1 MYERAVSGEVA
12 RQRPRRS
19 ELLARELLKVRE
31 MLAKTR
37 GSELADRTFAEEK
50 VEDEAEVGEKC
61 GDANADPG
69 GWRVSMTRRMTLMM
83 MPNCTSAASVLK
95 VMIESSEG
103 IDAGPCRRL

>member
-1 MYERAVSGEVA
+1 MSGEVA

-61 GDANADPG
+61 GDENP
-69 GWRVSMTRRMTLMM
+69 RKR
-83 MPNCTSAASVLK
+83 
-95 VMIESSEG
+95 
-103 IDAGPCRRL
+103 

>member
-19 ELLARELLKVRE
+19 ELLARELLKVRV

-61 GDANADPG
+61 GDENP
-69 GWRVSMTRRMTLMM
+69 RKR
-83 MPNCTSAASVLK
+83 
-95 VMIESSEG
+95 
-103 IDAGPCRRL
+103 

>member
-61 GDANADPG
+61 GDEKGSTERECVDYH
-69 GWRVSMTRRMTLMM
+69 RVSKY
-83 MPNCTSAASVLK
+83 ND
-95 VMIESSEG
+95 G
-103 IDAGPCRRL
+103 W